1 MHFAFTAILSFI
13 VIVGIMVVVHEAGHF
28 LVAKAC
34 GVRVEVFSIGFGM
47 RLFGFKYGDTDYRVS
62 LLPLGGYVKMSGEMG
77 GDGTLNTD
85 TSTDANPGDRGDLS
99 AHPRWQRMLIGLAG
113 PAANFVL
120 AFVLVTGLYMMHNE
134 VYNYFTNPVV
144 LDYVPPAS
152 QAARAGLQT
161 GDRITRFDNETNP
174 TWEQV
179 GIRAGIDAN
188 STVPVAVERN
198 GQTIQTQLF
207 IPVPKGQDFEA
218 EDLGLLP
225 RVQDAPIGVEATE
238 AGMPAA
244 KAGIKAGDQILSVDG
259 HEFHYVRSMLEYLA
273 QTAGRPVHLVVKRG
287 QQLLDFN
294 VAPIM
299 ADSGPKSPAKKYRL
313 GFAPVSMPYHV
324 EKLSPIAAA
333 GQSIAFNVKSS
344 GYIIDVL
351 HRLFTRHSDVRQL
364 SGPIGIARDTGL
376 AVSMGIRPTI
386 ELMAMIS
393 LNLGIF
399 NLLPFPILDGGMILL
414 LLIEGTIRRDLN
426 QEFKERI
433 YQVAFVVLIL
443 FACFVMFNDVTKL
456 AIFSKL
462 KL

>member
-13 VIVGIMVVVHEAGHF
+13 VIVGIMVLVHEAGHF
-28 LVAKAC
+28 IVAKLC
-34 GVRVEVFSIGFGM
+34 GVRVETFSIGFGT
-47 RLFGFKYGDTDYRVS
+47 RLIGFRIGDTDYRLS
-62 LLPLGGYVKMSGEMG
+62 LLPLGGYVKMAGEMG

-85 TSTDANPGDRGDLS
+85 TAADANPSDPGDLS
-99 AHPRWQRMLIGLAG
+99 AHPRWQRVLIALAG
-113 PAANFVL
+113 PFANFIL

-134 VYNYFTNPVV
+134 VYNYFTSPVV

-152 QAARAGLQT
+152 PADHAGLQA
-161 GDRITRFDNETNP
+161 GDRITRFDNDLNP

-179 GIRAGIDAN
+179 GVRAGIDSN
-188 STVPVAVERN
+188 STVAVAVERA
-198 GQTIQTQLF
+198 GQTIQTQLT
-207 IPVPKGQDFEA
+207 IPAPKGQDFDA

-225 RVQDAPIGVEATE
+225 RVQDTPIGVEATE
-238 AGMPAA
+238 ATMPAA
-244 KAGIKAGDQILSVDG
+244 KAGIRAGDQILTVDS

-273 QTAGRPVHLVVKRG
+273 QTAGKPVHLVVKRG
-287 QQLLDFN
+287 SETLNFD

-299 ADSGPKSPAKKYRL
+299 ADSGPKSPTKKYRL
-313 GFAPVSMPYHV
+313 GFAPTFPPYHV
-324 EKLSPIAAA
+324 EKLSPVQAAR
-333 GQSIAFNVKSS
+333 QSVKFNLKSS
-344 GYIIDVL
+344 GYILDVL
-351 HRLFTRHSDVRQL
+351 QRLFTRNSDVRQL

-376 AVSMGIRPTI
+376 AVSMGVKPTI

-414 LLIEGTIRRDLN
+414 LLIEGLIRRDLN
-426 QEFKERI
+426 QQFKERI

-456 AIFSKL
+456 SIFSKL
-462 KL
+462 KP